1 MLDEYFSI
9 FTEKKEQ
16 ITDLLIRLLEERNEI
31 IFSMLHGSF
40 VREGKF
46 KDIDIAV
53 WVDEHRVIRD
63 AALDYEL
70 STSVDI
76 SYNLPY
82 PVDVKVINY
91 APLGFQ
97 YYAVAGRLLTSSD
110 DDFRVETVTAIW
122 NRYFD
127 FLPKSKEFLLDMIS

>member
-16 ITDLLIRLLEERNEI
+16 ITDLLIRLLEERTEI
-31 IFSMLHGSF
+31 LFSMLHGSF
-40 VREGKF
+40 IREGKF

-76 SYNLPY
+76 SYKLPY

-97 YYAVAGRLLTSSD
+97 YYALAGRILTCSD
-110 DDFRVETVTAIW
+110 DDLRVDTVVCIW

-127 FLPKSKEFLLDMIS
+127 FLPKSKEFFLDMIS